1 MQYHRLYIPYLY
13 IIYGN
18 INRYEAR
25 SVTVVVLQ
33 YLIAHSEKKSKDT
46 NSSWSLVTGY
56 SGSIAEPP
64 MAAPDSSRDP
74 DVRVAIQLATI

>member
-1 MQYHRLYIPYLY
+1 M
-13 IIYGN
+13 
-18 INRYEAR
+18 
-25 SVTVVVLQ
+25 VLQ

-56 SGSIAEPP
+56 SGSIAKLP
-64 MAAPDSSRDP
+64 MAAPDSSPDP